1 MGVDP
6 GTDASTE
13 ELAERFDKVHEHTSH
28 GEHEG
33 EPDPATGANYDKDA
47 DSRGGHVDHDQ
58 DSNADEPIDR

>member
-13 ELAERFDKVHEHTSH
+13 ELTERFDKVHQHTSH

-33 EPDPATGANYDKDA
+33 EPDPATGAIMTRTQTVGEAMWTTTRTQMRTN
-47 DSRGGHVDHDQ
+47 Q
-58 DSNADEPIDR
+58 